1 MAHWSNSPRDNKCA
15 GLHDVSD
22 LDCVRIAVAIARAS
36 RWLGA
41 TAIAMV
47 AALLASLFMGRPLH
61 TLAAL
66 ALCLAILA
74 GAAMIYLQVRVE
86 LDRSIFEAALGAADV
101 SACFVGFDQSRS
113 QLGLGQPAREMR
125 PVAERVQGLIRLV
138 RKMGYLFALQVIFVV
153 TGVWIARWP
162 F

>member
-1 MAHWSNSPRDNKCA
+1 M
-15 GLHDVSD
+15 SD
-22 LDCVRIAVAIARAS
+22 LDHIRIAVAIARAG

-41 TAIAMV
+41 AAIAIV

-74 GAAMIYLQVRVE
+74 GAVLIYVMVRIE
-86 LDRSIFEAALGAADV
+86 FDRTIFDAALGAADV
-101 SACFVGFDQSRS
+101 NAYFAAFDQSRS

-138 RKMGYLFALQVIFVV
+138 RKMGYLFALQVILVV
-153 TGVWIARWP
+153 VGVWMGRWP

>member
-1 MAHWSNSPRDNKCA
+1 M
-15 GLHDVSD
+15 SD
-22 LDCVRIAVAIARAS
+22 LDHIRIAVAIARAS

-74 GAAMIYLQVRVE
+74 GAAVSYLMVRVE
-86 LDRSIFEAALGAADV
+86 LDRTIFEGALGAAD
-101 SACFVGFDQSRS
+101 ANAHFAGFDQSRS

-125 PVAERVQGLIRLV
+125 PVAERVRGLIRLV
-138 RKMGYLFALQVIFVV
+138 RKMGYLFALQVILVV
-153 TGVWIARWP
+153 VGVWVARWP